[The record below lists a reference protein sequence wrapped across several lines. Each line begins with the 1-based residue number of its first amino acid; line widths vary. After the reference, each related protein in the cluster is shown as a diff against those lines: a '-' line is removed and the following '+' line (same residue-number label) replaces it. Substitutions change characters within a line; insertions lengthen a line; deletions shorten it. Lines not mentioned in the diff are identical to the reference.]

1 MVRAILDIIL
11 MIAIAI
17 VWVLGL
23 AWGTIEIVKALG
35 WIG

>member
-1 MVRAILDIIL
+1 MVRALLDIIL

-23 AWGTIEIVKALG
+23 AWATIEIVKALG

>member
-1 MVRAILDIIL
+1 MIRSLVDIVL

-17 VWVLGL
+17 VWVFSL
-23 AWGTIEIVKALG
+23 AWVAIEIAKALG